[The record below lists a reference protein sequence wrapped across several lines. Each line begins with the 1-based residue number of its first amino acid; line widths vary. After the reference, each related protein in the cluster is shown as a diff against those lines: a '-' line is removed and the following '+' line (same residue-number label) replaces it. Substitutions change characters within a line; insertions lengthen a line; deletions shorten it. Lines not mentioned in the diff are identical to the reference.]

1 MTLQLGVLVSGVGT
15 NLQAI
20 LDAVESGR
28 LDARVRVVISNRPDS
43 LALTRASAADVPTVV
58 IDHRHH
64 ASREE
69 FDDALVEELRA
80 HEAET
85 VVLAGFMRLLTKQ
98 LLSAFRD
105 QVINIHP
112 ALLPAFPGTRA
123 QEQALHYGVK
133 VTGCTVHFVDEGVD
147 TGPII
152 AQRAVVVRESED
164 VESLSTRMLEQEH
177 ELLVEALALIA
188 SGRVEIEPLSEGRR
202 RRVVVRPA

>member
-28 LDARVRVVISNRPDS
+28 LDAQVRVVISNRPDA
-43 LALTRASAADVPTVV
+43 LALTRASAAGVPTVV
-58 IDHRHH
+58 VNHRQHG
-64 ASREE
+64 SREE
-69 FDDALVEELRA
+69 FDGALVEELRA
-80 HEAET
+80 HGAQT
-85 VVLAGFMRLLTKQ
+85 VVLAGFMRLLTNR

-152 AQRAVVVRESED
+152 AQRAVVIREGED
-164 VESLSTRMLEQEH
+164 VDALSARMLEQEH
-177 ELLVEALALIA
+177 ELLVEALGLVA
-188 SGRVEIEPLSEGRR
+188 SGRVEIEPHAEGRR

>member
-28 LDARVRVVISNRPDS
+28 LDARVRVVISNRPDA
-43 LALTRASAADVPTVV
+43 LALTRASAAGVPTVV
-58 IDHRHH
+58 VDHRQHG
-64 ASREE
+64 SREE
-69 FDDALVEELRA
+69 FDGALVEELRA
-80 HEAET
+80 HEAQT
-85 VVLAGFMRLLTKQ
+85 IVLAGFMRLLTKRI
-98 LLSAFRD
+98 LSAFRD

-152 AQRAVVVRESED
+152 AQRAIVIQEGED
-164 VESLSTRMLEQEH
+164 VDALSARMLEQEH
-177 ELLVEALALIA
+177 ELLVETLGLVA
-188 SGRVEIEPLSEGRR
+188 SGKVEIEPHAEGRR